1 MNAFRRGA
9 TLELTTNAH
18 AIPAGRYRFL
28 GEEEHFLIFAVGRKI
43 LFGLS
48 RDHWGRFLMPSTS
61 GHLGRTSPTEF
72 LERYY
77 QLLQTMP
84 SEQYDEEK
92 LTFCAVD
99 PTVMSMAA

>member
-1 MNAFRRGA
+1 MNGFRRGA

-28 GEEEHFLIFAVGRKI
+28 GEEEQFLIFAVGRKI

-48 RDHWGRFLMPSTS
+48 RQHWGQFLVPRTS
-61 GHLGRTSPTEF
+61 KDSRTSPTEF
-72 LERYY
+72 LDRYY
-77 QLLQTMP
+77 QLIQVMP
-84 SEQYDEEK
+84 SEPYSSEK